1 MSPVLQRRKEQ
12 MVAEAAAP
20 PPVYNISLGA
30 DFTNILQPAPIAA
43 PQPLAQPLAQTLAQ
57 TLAQPTQMLLHP
69 SHSLGADML
78 LADFCNLYDLDDS
91 IHMKF
96 EQHGYKRSR
105 HLCYVQLDDLAEME
119 LKLGEVAAV
128 KDAVD
133 LWSDA
138 PAW

>member
-1 MSPVLQRRKEQ
+1 MSPVLQRWKEQ
-12 MVAEAAAP
+12 MTAAAAAP

-30 DFTNILQPAPIAA
+30 DFTNILRPAPIAA
-43 PQPLAQPLAQTLAQ
+43 PQPLAQP
-57 TLAQPTQMLLHP
+57 LAQPTQMLLHP

-78 LADFCNLYDLDDS
+78 LSDFCNLYDLDDS
-91 IHMKF
+91 IRTKF

-105 HLCYVQLDDLAEME
+105 HRHYVRLDDLAEME
-119 LKLGEVAAV
+119 LKLGEVAAL

-138 PAW
+138 PAR